1 MIVYNNLS
9 SLDVIYMYVTLTVMM
24 ELFTNLVTPR
34 KEMGEMVEVGTGW
47 SGWSGTQPDG
57 RCACLC

>member
-1 MIVYNNLS
+1 MIVDNNLS
-9 SLDVIYMYVTLTVMM
+9 SLDVIYVTLTVMM

-34 KEMGEMVEVGTGW
+34 KEMVEVGTGW
-47 SGWSGTQPDG
+47 SGWSAAQPEG